1 MQVNVDSTVTKA
13 YLDTIG
19 DDEGLMKRSIAVL
32 LLQKAHMC
40 GGEKK
45 RSGRVASWLLYDDK
59 MKTRHQNNI
68 KATANQRDGR
78 PIGKL
83 GSFKVELD
91 AGASLKALLETL
103 EPVCTPTHHL
113 PSAYGSVPRALV

>member
-1 MQVNVDSTVTKA
+1 MQVNVDSTVIKA

-19 DDEGLMKRSIAVL
+19 DDEGLMKRSMAVL
-32 LLQKAHMC
+32 LLQKAHKC
-40 GGEKK
+40 GENTVHL
-45 RSGRVASWLLYDDK
+45 GRVASWLLYDDK
-59 MKTRHQNNI
+59 AKERHKNNI
-68 KATANQRDGR
+68 KATLRNGK
-78 PIGKL
+78 PKGKL
-83 GSFKVELD
+83 SAFAAALK